1 MHDRVDPSQT
11 GQLAT
16 VDTRYWRFCA
26 LMGPLFVAVF
36 FYFWGILG
44 HNFPPFSPDAP
55 AAEVAGYFRDNASS
69 VRLGMVVAMTFA
81 PAYGVWGYALAKVLE
96 QAIPSNSILVQLARV
111 GAAWTTITL
120 LIPTSFWLT
129 AAFRPEALPD
139 WMIQMLY
146 DMAWLL
152 IDLAYAVTSV
162 QLFALGIGF
171 LSDKRSV
178 PLIPKWLS
186 WYGIWVGFMFI
197 AECLMPYFRNGA
209 FARSGVLNFWI
220 EFLIWMVWVPVLT
233 FYIFKAIR
241 RVEGEAVADG

>member
-1 MHDRVDPSQT
+1 V
-11 GQLAT
+11 
-16 VDTRYWRFCA
+16 
-26 LMGPLFVAVF
+26 FVLVF
-36 FYFWGILG
+36 FVCWGLLG
-44 HNFPPFSPDAP
+44 HNFPPFTPDAP
-55 AAEVAGYFRDNASS
+55 ADEVAAWFRDHANG
-69 VRLGMVVAMTFA
+69 VRLGMVIAMTFA
-81 PAYGVWGYALAKVLE
+81 PAYGVWGYAIAKLLE
-96 QAIPSNSILVQLARV
+96 QVIDKDNILVQLARV

-120 LIPTSFWLT
+120 LVPTSFWLT

-171 LSDKRSV
+171 LSDRRSV
-178 PLIPKWLS
+178 PLIPRWLS

-197 AECLMPYFRNGA
+197 AECIMPYFRNGA

-220 EFLIWMVWVPVLT
+220 EFVIWMVWVPVLT
-233 FYIFKAIR
+233 FYTLRAIA
-241 RVEGEAVADG
+241 RVEQE

>member
-1 MHDRVDPSQT
+1 MSHKVETS
-11 GQLAT
+11 
-16 VDTRYWRFCA
+16 YWRFC
-26 LMGPLFVAVF
+26 LWMGPIFVAI
-36 FYFWGILG
+36 FYYCWGVLG

-55 AAEVAGYFRDNASS
+55 ASEVAGWFRDNREG
-69 VRLGMVVAMTFA
+69 VRLGMVIAMSAA
-81 PAYGVWGYALAKVLE
+81 PCYGVWGYGLAKVLE
-96 QAIPSNSILVQLARV
+96 QTIGKDSIIVQLARL
-111 GAAWTTITL
+111 GAAWTTITV

-129 AAFRPEALPD
+129 AAYRPDALPD

-171 LSDKRSV
+171 LADKREK
-178 PLIPKWLS
+178 PLVPKWLA

-197 AECLMPYFRNGA
+197 AECLMPYFFNGA
-209 FARSGVLNFWI
+209 FARNGILNFWI

-233 FYIFKAIR
+233 FYAMKAVSRI
-241 RVEGEAVADG
+241 EGEHASN